1 LLIHFCDECLVI
13 TVTCQGLAKCENMLR
28 PVVALQRLR
37 DDLPTALYARMTQ
50 LCQCDRISLACED
63 RIHDAKPAEASDV
76 AQHSMY
82 LQIHLVQGLLHMHH
96 VLGGHLDQ
104 TIPVSPE

>member
-1 LLIHFCDECLVI
+1 MLL
-13 TVTCQGLAKCENMLR
+13 T
-28 PVVALQRLR
+28 VVALQRLG
-37 DDLPTALYARMTQ
+37 DDLAAALYARMTQ

-63 RIHDAKPAEASDV
+63 RIHNAEATEASNI
-76 AQHSMY
+76 AQYPMY

-104 TIPVSPE
+104 TIPMSPQ